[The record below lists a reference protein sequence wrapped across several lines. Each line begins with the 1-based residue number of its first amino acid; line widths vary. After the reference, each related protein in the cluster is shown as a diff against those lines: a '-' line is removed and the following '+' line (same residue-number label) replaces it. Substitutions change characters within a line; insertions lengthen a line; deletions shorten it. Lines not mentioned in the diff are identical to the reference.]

1 MDVAMVR
8 RAAPMVYAI
17 VVVVVWLTLQGT
29 MAALVT
35 VVGAMLLGLMYLVTG
50 PRVASDRRRGRN
62 RGR

>member
-50 PRVASDRRRGRN
+50 PRVASDRRVGR
-62 RGR
+62 RDR